1 MLVGGGVLFF
11 KSSGSGIFSDRVKW
25 AKYIINNAICRDLM
39 ASRTNPGCSKVS
51 IVGKVPSRAC
61 EAPVG
66 RARVNCS
73 SGRTG

>member
-11 KSSGSGIFSDRVKW
+11 KIFLQCHFSDRVKW

-39 ASRTNPGCSKVS
+39 ASRTNPGRIKVS

-66 RARVNCS
+66 RARVNVV
-73 SGRTG
+73 R